1 MPNVAEK
8 LLLADNEHAETQRAR
23 LSLTL
28 LPSLV
33 ARTPHAANHHCDT
46 HQAWIETTILIR
58 IRWVSCDA
66 LTAIQ
71 SCS

>member
-46 HQAWIETTILIR
+46 HQA
-58 IRWVSCDA
+58 
-66 LTAIQ
+66 
-71 SCS
+71 